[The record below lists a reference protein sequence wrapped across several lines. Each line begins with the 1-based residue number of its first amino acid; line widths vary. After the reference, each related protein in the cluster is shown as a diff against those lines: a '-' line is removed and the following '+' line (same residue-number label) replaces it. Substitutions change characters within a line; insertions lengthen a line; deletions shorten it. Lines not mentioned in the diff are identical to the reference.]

1 MELVIY
7 KSNGEKSTRKVKLD
21 KAIFEIEPNDH
32 AIWLDTRQIMA
43 NRRQGTHSSKERNA
57 IKGSRRKLR
66 RQKGSG
72 AARVGDIKNP
82 IFRGGGRVFGPH
94 PRDYGF
100 KLNKKVK
107 KLARR
112 SALTYKIKD
121 KEVLIVEDFSFNEP
135 KTKNFLE
142 LLGHFDLTDQRTL
155 LVLPE
160 TDENILLSARNIQTA
175 KVINANNLNTYD
187 ILHANKL
194 LIAESSIKEIEKIL
208 A

>member
-66 RQKGSG
+66 RQKGSS

-142 LLGHFDLTDQRTL
+142 LLGHFDLTDQKTL
-155 LVLPE
+155 LVLSE
-160 TDENILLSARNIQTA
+160 TDENILLSARNIQNA

>member
-57 IKGSRRKLR
+57 VKGSRRKLR